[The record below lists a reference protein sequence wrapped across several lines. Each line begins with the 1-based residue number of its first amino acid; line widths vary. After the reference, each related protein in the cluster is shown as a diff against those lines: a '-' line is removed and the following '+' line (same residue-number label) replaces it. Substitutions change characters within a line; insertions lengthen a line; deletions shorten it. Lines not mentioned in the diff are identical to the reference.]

1 MRVLGKSGL
10 RVVSLSPCF
19 RGWDMGSEEL
29 LEKVQLK
36 FSFRNKFIIL
46 HPCGLLVDNNTFSK
60 CAILKV

>member
-1 MRVLGKSGL
+1 
-10 RVVSLSPCF
+10 
-19 RGWDMGSEEL
+19 MGSEEL